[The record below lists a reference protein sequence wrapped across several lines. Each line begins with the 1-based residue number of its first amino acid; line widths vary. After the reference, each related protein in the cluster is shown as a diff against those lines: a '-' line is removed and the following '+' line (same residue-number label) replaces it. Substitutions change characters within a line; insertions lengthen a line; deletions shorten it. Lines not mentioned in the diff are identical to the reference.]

1 VPVSASEFKSWLDAQ
16 SISTSPA
23 ALSALTGLHRG
34 TLGNQL
40 RRGNVAESTVV
51 AVARASGA
59 NVLESLAA
67 FDPYRN
73 MYTRQIEPTPA
84 EVLSQV
90 HHADLMAELQ
100 FRTSKKYYPRDLRK
114 HIPLIDFPHEGSN
127 RAWIDAID
135 SGDIRHRMAEETGM
149 ALTYIFTQLTENK
162 LTPPLA
168 VAASRAAG
176 TSFAS
181 GLVVVGLVLPA
192 EAGWQPRAR
201 EDELLEITDDALVE
215 LISGRINLLQRR
227 VKQRK
232 EAQEYA
238 EKMTELL
245 G

>member
-1 VPVSASEFKSWLDAQ
+1 MPVSAKEFKSWLDAE

-40 RRGNVAESTVV
+40 RRGNVAEATVI
-51 AVARASGA
+51 AVARAVDMD
-59 NVLESLAA
+59 VLQALKA
-67 FDPYRN
+67 FSPYRDVCS
-73 MYTRQIEPTPA
+73 RPKEPSAA

-100 FRTSKKYYPRDLRK
+100 FRTSKKHYPRELRA
-114 HIPLIDFPHEGSN
+114 HIPLIEFPHDGSN

-135 SGDIRHRMAEETGM
+135 AGDVRHRMAAETGM
-149 ALTYIFTQLTENK
+149 ALTYIITSLTENK
-162 LTPPLA
+162 LTPQLA
-168 VAASRAAG
+168 VAASRATG
-176 TSFAS
+176 GSYAS
-181 GLVVVGLVLPA
+181 GLVVIGLITPL
-192 EAGWQPRAR
+192 EGGWQVRAR
-201 EDELLEITDDALVE
+201 EDELLEISDDALVE
-215 LISGRINLLQRR
+215 QISARINLLQRR

-232 EAQEYA
+232 EAREYA